1 MDQPS
6 ESSASST
13 RSFDASRGP
22 LTYAELSDA
31 IAPHLEALLDEVV
44 RGGFASRPF
53 DEQLVKDFHSAFL
66 LPLLPKMAGSWRTI
80 SVQVGNHV
88 PPQPWEVPVRMRTYV
103 DNVNARILGANT
115 LELQVEALAYAEGE
129 LLHVHPFD
137 DFNGRATRA
146 VLIELM
152 GRFDIPP
159 VEVAVE
165 RGSDAFASYAKALA
179 EYDNGR
185 LQPLIEF
192 WDARLQSAQD
202 EFGSAL

>member
-1 MDQPS
+1 MDQPG

-13 RSFDASRGP
+13 RSFDTSRGP

-31 IAPHLEALLDEVV
+31 IAPRLEALLDEVV
-44 RGGFASRPF
+44 GGKFASRPF

-66 LPLLPKMAGSWRTI
+66 LPVLPKMAGSWRTI

-88 PPQPWEVPVRMRTYV
+88 PPQPWEIPVRMRTYV
-103 DNVNARILGANT
+103 DNVNARIIGANT
-115 LELQVEALAYAEGE
+115 FELQVEALAYAEGE
-129 LLHVHPFD
+129 LLHVHPFE

-165 RGSDAFASYAKALA
+165 RGGAAFASYAKALA

-185 LQPLIEF
+185 MKLLVEF

-202 EFGSAL
+202 EFRPAL

>member
-1 MDQPS
+1 MDQPG

-13 RSFDASRGP
+13 RSFDTSRGS

-31 IAPHLEALLDEVV
+31 IAPHLEALLDQVL
-44 RGGFASRPF
+44 RGDFAGRPF
-53 DEQLVKDFHSAFL
+53 DEKLVKDFHSAFL
-66 LPLLPKMAGSWRTI
+66 APLLPTMAGSWRTI

-88 PPQPWEVPVRMRTYV
+88 PPQPWEIPVRMRNYV
-103 DNVNARILGANT
+103 DNVNARIRGANT
-115 LELQVEALAYAEGE
+115 LEMQVEALAYAEGE
-129 LLHVHPFD
+129 LLHVHPFE

-152 GRFDIPP
+152 DRFDIPP

-165 RGSDAFASYAKALA
+165 RGSAAFASYAKALA

-185 LQPLIEF
+185 LQPLVEF
-192 WDARLQSAQD
+192 WDARLKPGLD
-202 EFGSAL
+202 DVG

>member
-1 MDQPS
+1 
-6 ESSASST
+6 
-13 RSFDASRGP
+13 
-22 LTYAELSDA
+22 
-31 IAPHLEALLDEVV
+31 
-44 RGGFASRPF
+44 
-53 DEQLVKDFHSAFL
+53 
-66 LPLLPKMAGSWRTI
+66 
-80 SVQVGNHV
+80 
-88 PPQPWEVPVRMRTYV
+88 MRNYV

-115 LELQVEALAYAEGE
+115 FELQIETLAYSEGE
-129 LLHVHPFD
+129 LLHVHPFE

-165 RGSDAFASYAKALA
+165 RGSAAFASYAKALA

-192 WDARLQSAQD
+192 WDARLQRAQD

>member
-1 MDQPS
+1 MDQPG

-13 RSFDASRGP
+13 RSFDSSRGP

-44 RGGFASRPF
+44 RGEFASRPF

-88 PPQPWEVPVRMRTYV
+88 PPQPWEIPVRMRTYV

-115 LELQVEALAYAEGE
+115 FELQVEALAYAEGE
-129 LLHVHPFD
+129 LLHVHPFE

-152 GRFDIPP
+152 GRLDIPP

-165 RGSDAFASYAKALA
+165 RAGVEFASYAKALA

-185 LQPLIEF
+185 LQPLVEF
-192 WDARLQSAQD
+192 WDARLQPGLD
-202 EFGSAL
+202 EFGPAI

>member
-1 MDQPS
+1 MDQPG

-13 RSFDASRGP
+13 RSFDTSRGP

-31 IAPHLEALLDEVV
+31 IAPHLEALLDDVV
-44 RGGFASRPF
+44 RSEFASRPF
-53 DEQLVKDFHSAFL
+53 DEQLIKDFHSAFL
-66 LPLLPKMAGSWRTI
+66 APLLPKMAGSWRTI

-88 PPQPWEVPVRMRTYV
+88 PPQPWEIPVRMRNYV
-103 DNVNARILGANT
+103 ENVNARIQGADT
-115 LELQVEALAYAEGE
+115 FELQVEALAYAEGE
-129 LLHVHPFD
+129 LLHVHPFE

-165 RGSDAFASYAKALA
+165 RGSAAFASYVKALA
-179 EYDNGR
+179 DYDNR
-185 LQPLIEF
+185 RMQPLVEF
-192 WDARLQSAQD
+192 WDARLQRGLE
-202 EFGSAL
+202 EFGSTI